1 MGLMKKFL
9 KLPLYAKILIGMGLG
24 LIWGLLN
31 PSFGLEDF
39 TYDWIRPFGVIFI
52 NSLKL
57 IAVPLI
63 LVSLIDGVS
72 NLTDITKLSRIG
84 GKTIGFYF
92 LTTIIAVSVGL
103 ISVNIIKPGK
113 FLDPEKREELREAFA
128 SDISSKMQDVDSLP
142 KEGPLQKLIEIVPE
156 NIFFAMSDNINM
168 LQVIFFA
175 LIFGVAMV
183 LSPKEKVAGVK
194 SFFDGV
200 NEIILRIVD
209 IIMMYAPIG
218 VFALLASLKLDLNL
232 LGALGV
238 YSGNVLFGL
247 AFMVFI
253 TYPLI
258 FKFFTK
264 VHYFDFFKGI
274 LPAQILGFSTS
285 SSAATLPVTMDCVE
299 KNLGVSEEVSS
310 FVLPLGA
317 TINMDGTS
325 IHQGVSAVFIAQAFG
340 LDLSLGQQLTILLT
354 AVLASIGAAAVPSA
368 GIIML
373 IIVLE
378 SVGLDPA
385 GLALILAVDRPL
397 DMARTVVNVTGDATV
412 AMVVA
417 HSEGELDLAIQ
428 KEMAL
433 QNNSAKATS

>member
-1 MGLMKKFL
+1 MAKKPM
-9 KLPLYAKILIGMGLG
+9 PLYVKILIGMALG
-24 LIWGLLN
+24 LIYGMVTPSLGWG
-31 PSFGLEDF
+31 DF
-39 TYDWIRPFGVIFI
+39 TEEYVKPFGTIFI

-57 IAVPLI
+57 IAVPLV

-72 NLTDITKLSRIG
+72 NLTDISKLSRIG
-84 GKTIGFYF
+84 SKTIIFYF
-92 LTTIIAVSVGL
+92 ATTVIAVTVGL
-103 ISVNIIKPGK
+103 LSVNLIKPGR
-113 FLDPEKREELREAFA
+113 FLDANKREELRTAFA
-128 SDISSKMQDVDSLP
+128 SDMDDKISIADKQSGGKLDLLVD
-142 KEGPLQKLIEIVPE
+142 IVPD
-156 NIFFAMSDNINM
+156 NIFNALSDNTNM

-175 LIFGVAMV
+175 ILFGVAMV
-183 LSPKEKVAGVK
+183 LSEPKKVSGVK
-194 SFFDGV
+194 AFFDGV
-200 NEIILRIVD
+200 NAIILKIVD
-209 IIMMYAPIG
+209 IIMMYAPLG
-218 VFALLASLKLDLNL
+218 VFALLASLKIDLNL
-232 LGALGV
+232 LGALSV
-238 YSGNVLFGL
+238 YSGNVVLGL

-264 VHYFDFFKGI
+264 TSYFGFFKAI
-274 LPAQILGFSTS
+274 LPAQVLAFSTS

-299 KNLGVSEEVSS
+299 KQLGVKEEISS

-340 LDLSLGQQLTILLT
+340 LDLSLMEQLTILVT
-354 AVLASIGAAAVPSA
+354 AVLASVGAAAVPSA

-397 DMARTVVNVTGDATV
+397 DMLRTVVNVTGDATV
-412 AMVVA
+412 TMVVA
-417 HSEGELDLAIQ
+417 HSESMLDTELTPGYEDVQ
-428 KEMAL
+428 EVG
-433 QNNSAKATS
+433 

>member
-1 MGLMKKFL
+1 MAKKPM
-9 KLPLYAKILIGMGLG
+9 PLYAKILIGMALG
-24 LIWGLLN
+24 LIYGMVTPSLGWG
-31 PSFGLEDF
+31 DF
-39 TYDWIRPFGVIFI
+39 TEEYVKPFGTIFI

-57 IAVPLI
+57 IAVPLV

-72 NLTDITKLSRIG
+72 NLTDISKLSRIG
-84 GKTIGFYF
+84 SKTIAFY
-92 LTTIIAVSVGL
+92 LVTTVIAVSVGL
-103 ISVNIIKPGK
+103 LSVNLIKPGK
-113 FLDPEKREELREAFA
+113 FLDADKREELRTAFA
-128 SDISSKMQDVDSLP
+128 SDMDDKISIADKQSGGKLDLLVD
-142 KEGPLQKLIEIVPE
+142 IVPD
-156 NIFFAMSDNINM
+156 NIFNALSDNTNM

-175 LIFGVAMV
+175 IIFGVAMV
-183 LSPKEKVAGVK
+183 LSEPKKVSGVK
-194 SFFDGV
+194 AFFDGV
-200 NEIILRIVD
+200 NAIILKIVD
-209 IIMMYAPIG
+209 IIMMYAPLG
-218 VFALLASLKLDLNL
+218 VFALLASLKIDLNL
-232 LGALGV
+232 LGALSV
-238 YSGNVLFGL
+238 YSGNVVLGL

-264 VHYFDFFKGI
+264 TSYFGFFKAI
-274 LPAQILGFSTS
+274 LPAQVLAFSTS

-299 KNLGVSEEVSS
+299 KELGVKEEISS

-340 LDLSLGQQLTILLT
+340 LDLTLIEQLTILVT
-354 AVLASIGAAAVPSA
+354 AVLASVGAAAVPSA

-397 DMARTVVNVTGDATV
+397 DMLRTVVNVTGDATV
-412 AMVVA
+412 TMVVA
-417 HSEGELDLAIQ
+417 HSESMLDTDITPGYEDVQ
-428 KEMAL
+428 EVG
-433 QNNSAKATS
+433 

>member
-1 MGLMKKFL
+1 MAKKPM
-9 KLPLYAKILIGMGLG
+9 PLYAKILIGMALG
-24 LIWGLLN
+24 LIYGMVTPSLGWG
-31 PSFGLEDF
+31 DF
-39 TYDWIRPFGVIFI
+39 TEEYVKPFGTIFI

-57 IAVPLI
+57 IAVPLV

-72 NLTDITKLSRIG
+72 NLTDISKLSRIG
-84 GKTIGFYF
+84 SKTIVFYF
-92 LTTIIAVSVGL
+92 ATTVIAVTVGL
-103 ISVNIIKPGK
+103 LSVNLIQPGK
-113 FLDPEKREELREAFA
+113 FLDADKREELRTAFA
-128 SDISSKMQDVDSLP
+128 SDMDDKISIADKQSGGKLDLLVD
-142 KEGPLQKLIEIVPE
+142 IVPD
-156 NIFFAMSDNINM
+156 NIFNALSDNTNM

-175 LIFGVAMV
+175 IIFGVAMV
-183 LSPKEKVAGVK
+183 LSEPKKVSGVK
-194 SFFDGV
+194 AFFDGV
-200 NEIILRIVD
+200 NAIILKIVD
-209 IIMMYAPIG
+209 IIMMYAPLG
-218 VFALLASLKLDLNL
+218 VFALLASLKIDLNL
-232 LGALGV
+232 LGALSV
-238 YSGNVLFGL
+238 YSGNVVLGL

-264 VHYFDFFKGI
+264 TSYFGFFKAI
-274 LPAQILGFSTS
+274 LPAQVLAFSTS

-299 KNLGVSEEVSS
+299 KELGVKEEISS

-340 LDLSLGQQLTILLT
+340 LDLTLIEQLTILVT
-354 AVLASIGAAAVPSA
+354 AVLASVGAAAVPSA

-397 DMARTVVNVTGDATV
+397 DMLRTVVNVTGDATV
-412 AMVVA
+412 TMVVA
-417 HSEGELDLAIQ
+417 HSESMLDTDVTPGYEDVQ
-428 KEMAL
+428 EVG
-433 QNNSAKATS
+433 

>member
-1 MGLMKKFL
+1 M
-9 KLPLYAKILIGMGLG
+9 ALG
-24 LIWGLLN
+24 LIYGMVTPSLGWG
-31 PSFGLEDF
+31 DF
-39 TYDWIRPFGVIFI
+39 TEEYVKPFGTIFI

-57 IAVPLI
+57 IAVPLV

-72 NLTDITKLSRIG
+72 NLTDISKLSRIG
-84 GKTIGFYF
+84 SKTIIFYF
-92 LTTIIAVSVGL
+92 ATTVIAVTVGL
-103 ISVNIIKPGK
+103 LSVNLIKPGR
-113 FLDPEKREELREAFA
+113 FLDANKREELRTAFA
-128 SDISSKMQDVDSLP
+128 SDMDDKISIADKQSGGKLDLLVD
-142 KEGPLQKLIEIVPE
+142 IVPD
-156 NIFFAMSDNINM
+156 NIFNALSDNTNM

-175 LIFGVAMV
+175 ILFGVAMV
-183 LSPKEKVAGVK
+183 LSEPKKVSGVK
-194 SFFDGV
+194 AFFDGV
-200 NEIILRIVD
+200 NAIILKIVD
-209 IIMMYAPIG
+209 IIMMYAPLG
-218 VFALLASLKLDLNL
+218 VFALLASLKIDLNL
-232 LGALGV
+232 LGALSV
-238 YSGNVLFGL
+238 YSGNVVLGL

-264 VHYFDFFKGI
+264 TSYFGFFKAI
-274 LPAQILGFSTS
+274 LPAQVLAFSTS

-299 KNLGVSEEVSS
+299 KQLGVKEEISS

-340 LDLSLGQQLTILLT
+340 LDLSLMEQLTILVT
-354 AVLASIGAAAVPSA
+354 AVLASVGAAAVPSA

-397 DMARTVVNVTGDATV
+397 DMLRTVVNVTGDATV
-412 AMVVA
+412 TMVVA
-417 HSEGELDLAIQ
+417 HSESMLDTELTPGYEDVQ
-428 KEMAL
+428 EVG
-433 QNNSAKATS
+433 